1 MKQKELLEN
10 VRKNEA
16 CLVLANSSVEAVVLR
31 RYQDGKL
38 NHIRVDD
45 GTPVDL
51 EVPADCKRL
60 LVVIEM
66 EIEELAESDVRDAPI
81 ISVASAKLSSG
92 VDIRSTS
99 PLA

>member
-1 MKQKELLEN
+1 MKQKELLER

-16 CLVLANSSVEAVVLR
+16 CLVLARSSVEAIVLR
-31 RYQDGKL
+31 RYHDGKL

-60 LVVIEM
+60 LLVIEM
-66 EIEELAESDVRDAPI
+66 EIEELAEKDVPDALS
-81 ISVASAKLSSG
+81 ISVAS
-92 VDIRSTS
+92 R
-99 PLA
+99 